1 MDNSTLI
8 SLAALLT
15 SILALPVSYFVATR
29 QVKVGL
35 DEHEQ
40 RVRKRTRKLLAD
52 RLDELMSLFF
62 SAARSIA
69 GIEKPHL
76 EQNKLSEFIQVIDQ
90 AVIETMILERLGKSI
105 DDYLESGDTELDRSS
120 ELRTRLNM
128 IRGQIARGTRPPE
141 NYATWDILQVCRGN
155 DLAEEL
161 RKV

>member
-1 MDNSTLI
+1 
-8 SLAALLT
+8 
-15 SILALPVSYFVATR
+15 
-29 QVKVGL
+29 
-35 DEHEQ
+35 
-40 RVRKRTRKLLAD
+40 
-52 RLDELMSLFF
+52 
-62 SAARSIA
+62 
-69 GIEKPHL
+69 
-76 EQNKLSEFIQVIDQ
+76 
-90 AVIETMILERLGKSI
+90 MILDRLGKSI